1 MTSPIALSSG
11 VRQFARFVVVGCGN
25 VFVSFVVF
33 MLFYRLFPLATFLL
47 DATGSVG
54 ARLANGLA
62 SLGVHSIDAGVAN
75 TVGALAGMVN
85 SFILNK
91 RWTFEAGGLTNLQ
104 VRRFIVLNILVI
116 GGSTLNIFVFIDLL
130 RAPYLPIWVITTG
143 LAMVAN
149 FLGNKYWTFA
159 ESSEFEATTRR
170 ASADGS
176 A

>member
-1 MTSPIALSSG
+1 VCFL
-11 VRQFARFVVVGCGN
+11 
-25 VFVSFVVF
+25 VF

-47 DATGSVG
+47 DATGSFG
-54 ARLANGLA
+54 LRLANDLA
-62 SLGVHSIDAGVAN
+62 RHGIYSVDAGVAN

-85 SFILNK
+85 SFALNK
-91 RWTFEAGGLTNLQ
+91 RWTFEAGGLTRLQ
-104 VRRFIVLNILVI
+104 VRRFVVLNILVI
-116 GGSTLNIFVFIDLL
+116 AGSTLIAFVFIDLM
-130 RAPYLPIWVITTG
+130 RAPYLPIWVMITG

-159 ESSEFEATTRR
+159 DSPIFKAAGRR